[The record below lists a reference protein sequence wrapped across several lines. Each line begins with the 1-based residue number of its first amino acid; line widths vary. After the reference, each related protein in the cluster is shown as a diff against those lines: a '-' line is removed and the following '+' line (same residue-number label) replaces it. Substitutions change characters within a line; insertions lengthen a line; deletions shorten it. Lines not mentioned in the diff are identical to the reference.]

1 MSRMEL
7 FKTLE
12 SDAWFHRLWKRLKP
26 AEIAICEEFIRS
38 HDHLGIGAFEMAVNR
53 MFIDKAKPKNYPIIL
68 ELLTIT
74 NSKLSNLNKAA
85 LGGR

>member
-1 MSRMEL
+1 MEL